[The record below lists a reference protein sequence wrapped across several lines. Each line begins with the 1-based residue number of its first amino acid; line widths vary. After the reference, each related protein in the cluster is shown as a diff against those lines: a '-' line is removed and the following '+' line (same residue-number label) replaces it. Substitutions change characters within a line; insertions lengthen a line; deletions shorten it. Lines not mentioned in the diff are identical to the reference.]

1 MMNELVNNIGKGV
14 PGTVVLIAN
23 ILKEAH
29 PNEKVDQ
36 FFVNILRNRIFGS
49 RLYYIWKEVC
59 NKNNI
64 ELLEHNFDQYNDA
77 YFYEAYEKYF
87 E

>member
-1 MMNELVNNIGKGV
+1 MDDLFNVVGKGV

-29 PNEKVDQ
+29 PNEKVNL
-36 FFVNILRNRIFGS
+36 FLLNILRTRVFGS

-87 E
+87 